1 MTGTQ
6 DPGYWG
12 DLFSILL
19 LGTGQTLYMVGVA
32 LVATIVVGLPLG
44 VVLVGTEP
52 GRYLDRIAGSRRLSA
67 VIHAV
72 LELLVT
78 SAARCRSSSS

>member
-6 DPGYWG
+6 DPGYWS
-12 DLFSILL
+12 DLVSILL

-52 GRYLDRIAGSRRLSA
+52 GRYLDRIAGS
-67 VIHAV
+67 
-72 LELLVT
+72 
-78 SAARCRSSSS
+78 AACPR